1 MTSSIEVGVAGVG
14 LFMPGFPTAADWR
27 AGRASDEPEL
37 PTGSRLD
44 RRARGRSSVLTKA
57 LAEAYFEAADAAGV
71 ELGKGS
77 AVFGSALGEV
87 GTMLGLLNQM
97 WRDHEEP
104 SPMAFALSVHNAASG
119 IVSIATKNRGFTT
132 SLGADH
138 DTPAMALMEAIGLI
152 AERGEPV
159 VVVCGE
165 EPTPTALVPDDEAW
179 ELATMA
185 IALAPLSDHDDGT
198 PVRLRGPFKVAPT
211 LTGPELRPMLARN
224 PQVGLLDLIC
234 AIEAGKSGTIA
245 LDRGRGA
252 GWCMEVLVADG

>member
-1 MTSSIEVGVAGVG
+1 MTSMIEVEVAGLG
-14 LFMPGFPTAADWR
+14 LFMPEFPTMADWR
-27 AGRASDEPEL
+27 AGAPSEEPQL
-37 PTGSRLD
+37 PGGARLD

-71 ELGKGS
+71 ELGEGS

-97 WRDHEEP
+97 WREREEP

-119 IVSIATKNRGFTT
+119 VVSIATKNRGFTT

-138 DTPAMALMEAIGLI
+138 DTPAMALLEGIGLI

-159 VVVCGE
+159 VITCGE

-179 ELATMA
+179 ELATFA
-185 IALAPLSDHDDGT
+185 IALAPLGASEAGSC
-198 PVRLRGPFKVAPT
+198 VRLRGPFKATAT
-211 LTGPELRPMLARN
+211 LSGPKLRPTIARN
-224 PQVGLLDLIC
+224 PQVGLLDLIY
-234 AIEAGKSGTIA
+234 AIEAGKSGTVA
-245 LDRGRGA
+245 LDRGRGS
-252 GWCMEVLVADG
+252 GWCMEVLCPDG

>member
-1 MTSSIEVGVAGVG
+1 MSEAIEVVVTGVG
-14 LFMPGFPTAADWR
+14 LFT
-27 AGRASDEPEL
+27 PEL
-37 PTGSRLD
+37 PNVGAWRSGLVSEEPQVPRGDRLD

-57 LAEAYFEAADAAGV
+57 LAEAYFEAADAAEV
-71 ELGKGS
+71 EVGEGS

-97 WRDHEEP
+97 WRDREDP

-119 IVSIATKNRGFTT
+119 VVSIATKNRGFTT

-138 DTPAMALMEAIGLI
+138 DTPAMALMEGIGLI

-165 EPTPTALVPDDEAW
+165 EPTPTALVPDHETW

-185 IALAPLSDHDDGT
+185 IALAPTSGAD
-198 PVRLRGPFKVAPT
+198 PRRVRLRGPLKGTPT
-211 LTGPELRPMLARN
+211 LAPRELRPTFARN
-224 PQVGLLDLIC
+224 PQVGLFDLIC
-234 AIEAGKSGTIA
+234 AIEDRRSGTVA
-245 LDRGRGA
+245 LDRGRGG
-252 GWCMEVLVADG
+252 GWCMEVRVPDG

>member
-1 MTSSIEVGVAGVG
+1 MTASMEVNVAGVG
-14 LFMPGFPTAADWR
+14 LFMPDFPTAADWR
-27 AGRASDEPEL
+27 VARRSDEPQS
-37 PTGSRLD
+37 PSGSRLD

-57 LAEAYFEAADAAGV
+57 LADAYFEAADAAGV
-71 ELGKGS
+71 ELGKS
-77 AVFGSALGEV
+77 AAVFGSALGEV

-97 WRDHEEP
+97 WRDREAP

-119 IVSIATKNRGFTT
+119 VVSIATKNRGFTT

-185 IALAPLSDHDDGT
+185 IALAPRQADGGAQL
-198 PVRLRGPFKVAPT
+198 RLRGPFKASPT
-211 LTGPELRPMLARN
+211 LNGPELRPTLARN
-224 PQVGLLDLIC
+224 PQVGLLDLIW
-234 AIEAGKSGTIA
+234 AIEARKSGTIA

>member
-1 MTSSIEVGVAGVG
+1 MTSSMEVGVAGVG
-14 LFMPGFPTAADWR
+14 LFMPDFPTVEEWH
-27 AGRASDEPEL
+27 AGRRSDEPHS
-37 PTGSRLD
+37 PSGSRLD
-44 RRARGRSSVLTKA
+44 RRARGRSSVFTKA

-71 ELGKGS
+71 ELGEGS

-97 WRDHEEP
+97 WRDREEP

-119 IVSIATKNRGFTT
+119 VVSIATKNRGFTT

-138 DTPAMALMEAIGLI
+138 DTPAMAIMEAIGLI

-185 IALAPLSDHDDGT
+185 IVLSPLSDDEDAT
-198 PVRLRGPFKVAPT
+198 QARIRGPFKGSPT
-211 LTGPELRPMLARN
+211 LAGPELRPMIARN

-234 AIEAGKSGTIA
+234 AIEAGKSGTVA

-252 GWCMEVLVADG
+252 GWCMEVIFADG

>member
-1 MTSSIEVGVAGVG
+1 MSQGAATS
-14 LFMPGFPTAADWR
+14 LNR
-27 AGRASDEPEL
+27 LAGRASTAAPVDDRAFSPRPW
-37 PTGSRLD
+37 PTHTSKRQT
-44 RRARGRSSVLTKA
+44 R
-57 LAEAYFEAADAAGV
+57 
-71 ELGKGS
+71 
-77 AVFGSALGEV
+77 
-87 GTMLGLLNQM
+87 LGLSWAKARRCLALRSVRSARCSGCSTR
-97 WRDHEEP
+97 RDREAP

-119 IVSIATKNRGFTT
+119 VVSIATKNRGFTT

-185 IALAPLSDHDDGT
+185 IALAPRQADGGAQL
-198 PVRLRGPFKVAPT
+198 RLRGPFKASPT
-211 LTGPELRPMLARN
+211 LNGPELRPTLARN
-224 PQVGLLDLIC
+224 PQVGLLDLIW
-234 AIEAGKSGTIA
+234 AIEARKSGTIA

>member
-1 MTSSIEVGVAGVG
+1 MTSPMEVLVTGVG
-14 LFMPGFPTAADWR
+14 LFMPDYPSAADWH
-27 AGRASDEPEL
+27 AGRRSEAPQL
-37 PTGSRLD
+37 PRGSRLD

-71 ELGKGS
+71 ELDEGS

-97 WRDHEEP
+97 WREREEP

-119 IVSIATKNRGFTT
+119 VVSIATKNRGFTT

-152 AERGEPV
+152 AERGKPV

-165 EPTPTALVPDDEAW
+165 EPTPSALVPDDEAW

-185 IALAPLSDHDDGT
+185 IALAPLGAEGDAGR
-198 PVRLRGPFKVAPT
+198 VRLRGPFKGSAT
-211 LTGPELRPMLARN
+211 LSGPEVRPVLARN

-252 GWCMEVLVADG
+252 GWCMEVLCPDG

>member
-1 MTSSIEVGVAGVG
+1 MTASMEVRVAGMG
-14 LFMPGFPTAADWR
+14 LFMPDFPTAADWHAQR
-27 AGRASDEPEL
+27 RSAEPQL
-37 PTGSRLD
+37 PSGSRLD

-57 LAEAYFEAADAAGV
+57 LAEAYFEAADAASV
-71 ELGKGS
+71 ELGEGS

-97 WRDHEEP
+97 WRDREEP

-119 IVSIATKNRGFTT
+119 VVSIATKNRGFTT

-165 EPTPTALVPDDEAW
+165 EPTPTALVPDDESW
-179 ELATMA
+179 ELAAMA
-185 IALAPLSDHDDGT
+185 IALAPTRGDNETDC
-198 PVRLRGPFKVAPT
+198 VRLRGPFKASAT
-211 LTGPELRPMLARN
+211 LVGSDLRAAVARN

-234 AIEAGKSGTIA
+234 AVEAGRSGTIA
-245 LDRGRGA
+245 LDRGRGG
-252 GWCMEVLVADG
+252 GWCMEVLCPDG

>member
-1 MTSSIEVGVAGVG
+1 MTASMKVSVAGVG
-14 LFMPGFPTAADWR
+14 LFMPDFPSAADWY
-27 AGRASDEPEL
+27 AGRRSEEPQA
-37 PTGSRLD
+37 PRGARLD

-71 ELGKGS
+71 ELGEGS

-97 WRDHEEP
+97 WRDREEP

-119 IVSIATKNRGFTT
+119 VVSIATKNRGFTT

-159 VVVCGE
+159 VVTCGE
-165 EPTPTALVPDDEAW
+165 EPTPTALVPDHETW
-179 ELATMA
+179 GLATMA
-185 IALAPLSDHDDGT
+185 IALAPSDYVQDA
-198 PVRLRGPFKVAPT
+198 PAVRLRGPFKGLPT
-211 LTGPELRPMLARN
+211 LAPRDFPPSLARN

-234 AIEAGKSGTIA
+234 AIEAGKSGTVA
-245 LDRGRGA
+245 LDRGRGS
-252 GWCMEVLVADG
+252 GWCMEVFCADG

>member
-1 MTSSIEVGVAGVG
+1 MTSSMEVGVAGVG
-14 LFMPGFPTAADWR
+14 LFMPDFPTVADWHAR
-27 AGRASDEPEL
+27 RRSNEPQL

-71 ELGKGS
+71 ELGEGS

-97 WRDHEEP
+97 WREREEP

-119 IVSIATKNRGFTT
+119 VVSIATKNRGFTT

-179 ELATMA
+179 ELAAMA
-185 IALAPLSDHDDGT
+185 IVLAPLRDDEHDSD
-198 PVRLRGPFKVAPT
+198 VRLRGPFKGSPT
-211 LTGPELRPMLARN
+211 LAGPELPPMVARN

-234 AIEAGKSGTIA
+234 AIEAGKSGILA

-252 GWCMEVLVADG
+252 GWCMEVLFAHG

>member
-1 MTSSIEVGVAGVG
+1 MSEAIEVEVAGVG
-14 LFMPGFPTAADWR
+14 LFT
-27 AGRASDEPEL
+27 PEL
-37 PTGSRLD
+37 PNVEAWRSRSVCEEPQVPRGARLD

-71 ELGKGS
+71 EVGEGS

-97 WRDHEEP
+97 WRDREDP

-119 IVSIATKNRGFTT
+119 VVSIATKNRGFTT

-138 DTPAMALMEAIGLI
+138 DTPAMALMEGFGLI

-165 EPTPTALVPDDEAW
+165 EPTPTALVPDHETW

-185 IALAPLSDHDDGT
+185 IALAPASGID
-198 PVRLRGPFKVAPT
+198 PRRVRLRGPFKGTPT
-211 LTGPELRPMLARN
+211 FTPSELRPAFARN
-224 PQVGLLDLIC
+224 PQIGLFDLIC
-234 AIEAGKSGTIA
+234 AVEGRRSETVA
-245 LDRGRGA
+245 LDRGRGG
-252 GWCMEVLVADG
+252 GWCMEVRVPDG